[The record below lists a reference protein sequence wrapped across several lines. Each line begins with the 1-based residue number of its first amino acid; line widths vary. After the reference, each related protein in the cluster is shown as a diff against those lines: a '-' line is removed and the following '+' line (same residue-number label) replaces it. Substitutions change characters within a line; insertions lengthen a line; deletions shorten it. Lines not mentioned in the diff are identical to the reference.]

1 MADNKEAQLQ
11 HSIIGVQRDEQADF
25 VRTEHPDAQW
35 FLKGGNLGLFI
46 HWGISTVSGEGDLSW
61 GMIDRTP
68 WDEQSGGNYTSKK
81 IQPAEFS
88 SGRVFA
94 EGGRRGVY
102 LCGADDAAS

>member
-1 MADNKEAQLQ
+1 MIPAQQQSAAILMIEGGIHMADNKEAQLQ

-61 GMIDRTP
+61 GMFDRTP
-68 WDEQSGGNYTSKK
+68 WDEQSGGNYTIK
-81 IQPAEFS
+81 P
-88 SGRVFA
+88 
-94 EGGRRGVY
+94 
-102 LCGADDAAS
+102 